1 MGACL
6 RLAAHPIK
14 FLAHQIPCTCS
25 LSSKVLQALFAF
37 LKEVTVVAFI
47 TVYASVVNLNNLV
60 ADIVEE
66 VSVVGNHK
74 QASAH
79 A

>member
-14 FLAHQIPCTCS
+14 FLAHKVPRTCS

-37 LKEVTVVAFI
+37 LKEVTVVAFVA
-47 TVYASVVNLNNLV
+47 VYAPVVNLNNLV

-66 VSVVGNHK
+66 VSVMSNHK